1 VLVVVVVMAAAAVVV
16 EVDVE
21 AVVVLLTG
29 VPFGWLSG
37 WLSGWLV
44 MVGTTWHAFVQV
56 WAAYSHASCLWCFFW
71 SGWH

>member
-1 VLVVVVVMAAAAVVV
+1 VVLVVVVVMAAAVVVV
-16 EVDVE
+16 EVFVE

-29 VPFGWLSG
+29 VPFGC
-37 WLSGWLV
+37 LSGWLV

-56 WAAYSHASCLWCFFW
+56 WAAYSHRLLPLVVFFW